1 MAGCSLVRPFSAAD
15 GCDGGLG
22 VTITRSLREAQ
33 AARFAGLDPLLPP
46 AAPDPD
52 GDVLAAALPSGDRVA
67 GVLTRTVHGPG
78 MPTSLWSAHDSWEL
92 YPLVGDAPGPGLE
105 ALLRAWRQLMDR
117 TGAPGMDSAC
127 VVTWPSRDTE
137 GSAVLLAH
145 GFQPLSVLAV
155 RRPER
160 ERVPSVPRGLV
171 VRRASSADVAVAV
184 PLAMAELAYSARVGG
199 TILRPDAAD
208 IKRDAL
214 AYRIGRGDPVW
225 LAERD
230 GVAIGLAECWVTEAN
245 PQAQRRF
252 PVPPGRWG
260 YVNTVSVLP
269 GARGSGVGRAI
280 MAVAHREL
288 ARAATIGTY
297 LYYNPP
303 NPLSSVFWPR
313 QGYRPLWTI
322 WETRPAGA
330 LR

>member
-1 MAGCSLVRPFSAAD
+1 M
-15 GCDGGLG
+15 GLI
-22 VTITRSLREAQ
+22 ITRSLREVQ
-33 AARFAGLDPLLPP
+33 AARFAGLDPLLPT

-52 GDVLAAALPSGDRVA
+52 GEVLTAALPSGARVA
-67 GVLTRTVHGPG
+67 GVLTRTVHGAG
-78 MPTSLWSAHDSWEL
+78 VPTSLWSAQDSWEL
-92 YPLVGDAPGPGLE
+92 YPLVGNEPGPGLE

-117 TGAPGMDSAC
+117 TGVPGADSAC

-160 ERVPSVPRGLV
+160 ERAAAPPRGLV
-171 VRRASSADVAVAV
+171 VRLATRSDLDVTV
-184 PLAMAELAYSARVGG
+184 PLALAELAYSAQVGG

-208 IKRDAL
+208 LKREAL
-214 AYRIGRGDPVW
+214 SYRIARGDPVW

-230 GVAIGLAECWVTEAN
+230 GVAVGLAECWVTDAD

-269 GARGSGVGRAI
+269 GARGSGVGRA
-280 MAVAHREL
+280 MMTVAHREL
-288 ARAATIGTY
+288 ARVGVVGTY

-313 QGYRPLWTI
+313 QGYRPLWTV